1 METIREKVLR
11 AWQDKVKIE
20 VRHGEDILTG
30 RVISYCVDSFIFQT
44 DGKALRFGYE
54 AVSEISFFS
63 EPAER
68 ITPDVA
74 KERWWWNK
82 DCDGGDKIFDDNSL
96 PIFFRA
102 HHTTD
107 AQMCAAVNA
116 PQMLDV
122 LEDMELYITN
132 TEGAYPEG
140 NMMLMLHENILERI
154 GAVIKKARGGE

>member
-74 KERWWWNK
+74 KERWK
-82 DCDGGDKIFDDNSL
+82 VVTCDRERFIEYGDGDGLCTISNISDLYAGRPDQ
-96 PIFFRA
+96 IA
-102 HHTTD
+102 V
-107 AQMCAAVNA
+107 MVAA
-116 PQMLDV
+116 PEMLDA
-122 LEDMELYITN
+122 LECTVGLYGN
-132 TEGAYPEG
+132 TG
-140 NMMLMLHENILERI
+140 NRLDRETLEKCVDAI
-154 GAVIKKARGGE
+154 EKARGGE